1 MHISQLIVMATG
13 LKHRFFC
20 NHEGAEIKIF
30 SHPPIPVV
38 LKFGEKRKRPV
49 GRPRKASKQSTD
61 SVVKLVDYSSSE
73 EDDKV
78 EVLKA
83 KKLRKMYSAGQK
95 RKVADYSRHHGV
107 RKAARHFKVSHGN
120 VIRWKKQRVTLLKTP
135 NKRQHKRGQG

>member
-1 MHISQLIVMATG
+1 MATG
-13 LKHRFFC
+13 LKQRSLRFFC
-20 NHEGAEIKIF
+20 NQGAEIKIS

-38 LKFGEKRKRPV
+38 LKIGEKKKR
-49 GRPRKASKQSTD
+49 RPRKASKQSTD

-78 EVLKA
+78 EELKA

-107 RKAARHFKVSHGN
+107 RKAARHFKVSHSN
-120 VIRWKKQRVTLLKTP
+120 VIRWKKQRVTLLKNP
-135 NKRQHKRGQG
+135 KRGHEN